1 MDDLVFS
8 PAFELAAAIRQRRVS
23 SVEVL
28 EAHLAQIA
36 RHNSTLNAIVALD
49 EEGARHRARGADAAV
64 TRGETWGPLHGVPIT
79 LKDVHDTAGVLST
92 MGSAALAQRVA
103 TEDNIVA
110 ARLKSAGAILM
121 GKTNAENFPDDP
133 FGRTHSPWD
142 LERAPGRSSSG
153 AAAALAAGLTPL
165 DIGSDLGGSIIVPSH
180 YSGICGMRPTERRV
194 PLGQFPSDPVAI
206 WRIMMVLGPMARSVA
221 DLRLALRII
230 AGPDVRDTEVPPMA
244 WQDMPRPSL
253 RDLRIAWV
261 PTFPGMPIAADI
273 HAAIESLIQEL
284 DRLGARVAQCLPEVD
299 FSDLTRLGEQLIGLV
314 LGAFQTPPT
323 SLADYLTVLD
333 RRDALIARWEQFF
346 KEWDV
351 LICPADMV
359 TAPRLIEDVEGKPVN
374 VDGAL
379 VAPGQGVRPYVLSPT
394 TGQPAVVIPLAKD
407 RNGLPIG
414 VQVLGRRWDDERL
427 LAIAELLSEVTG
439 GFSRPPG
446 Y

>member
-1 MDDLVFS
+1 MDDLVFT
-8 PAFELAAAIRQRRVS
+8 PAFALAAAIHQRRVS
-23 SVEVL
+23 SIDAL

-36 RHNSTLNAIVALD
+36 RHNPTLNAIVALD
-49 EEGARHRARGADAAV
+49 EERARQRARDADAAIAK
-64 TRGETWGPLHGVPIT
+64 GENWGPLHGVPIT
-79 LKDVHDTAGVLST
+79 LKDVHDTAGMLST

-103 TEDNIVA
+103 TEDNVVA
-110 ARLKSAGAILM
+110 ARLKSAGAILL
-121 GKTNAENFPDDP
+121 GKTNAEISPDDP
-133 FGRTHSPWD
+133 FGRTHSPWGR
-142 LERAPGRSSSG
+142 ERAPGRSSSG

-194 PLGQFPSDPVAI
+194 PVGRFPGDPVAI
-206 WRIMMVLGPMARSVA
+206 WRTMMVLGPMARSVA
-221 DLRLALRII
+221 DLGLALRII
-230 AGPDVRDTEVPPMA
+230 AGPDVRDVDVPPMA
-244 WQDMPRPSL
+244 WHDVPRL
-253 RDLRIAWV
+253 TIRDLRIAGV

-273 HAAIESLIQEL
+273 HAAIEGLLQEL
-284 DRLGARVAQCLPEVD
+284 GRLGARVAQCLPEVD
-299 FSDLTRLGEQLIGLV
+299 FSELARLGEQLIGLV

-323 SLADYLTVLD
+323 SLADYLTGLD

-359 TAPRLIEDVEGKPVN
+359 TAPLLIEDVEGKPVN
-374 VDGAL
+374 VDGAM